1 MVGTVGLGV
10 VGVVLGLAAVPQI
23 SPVLL
28 IAAVLAFYVTATGVA
43 VVLHAEAGSGGSRRV
58 ASYVTASDFG
68 SAAGPNLGWLLLQL
82 GGQLSGPLC
91 APPPSPGCCAWWS
104 PTLRC
109 GSHCL

>member
-1 MVGTVGLGV
+1 
-10 VGVVLGLAAVPQI
+10 VPQI

-82 GGQLSGPLC
+82 GGTEGGVFLLGAVVYAVAGLLAWRSLHDGPV
-91 APPPSPGCCAWWS
+91 ATGD
-104 PTLRC
+104 
-109 GSHCL
+109 